1 MSTPVLPSTFFLVLL
16 MLIGLVFFIRASV
29 KDRTQEAGLV
39 SDQSEA
45 DLLGQLQQYFVQ
57 RAYRVV
63 SVDADQKQVKFE
75 GFVRPSLFLAVFL
88 TFLAAIGILCLSL
101 ILTLLLPQL
110 SAWLLLSL
118 VLLSP
123 LAGLFYW
130 RNAARPE
137 QVLLQVEAMSEPTA
151 GSQTQVRIVAH
162 RDELAELKKT
172 LQLKFTE

>member
-16 MLIGLVFFIRASV
+16 MLVGLVFFIRASV
-29 KDRTQEAGLV
+29 KDRTQEVGLV

-45 DLLGQLQQYFVQ
+45 DLLGQLQQHFVQ
-57 RAYRVV
+57 RAYQMV
-63 SVDADQKQVKFE
+63 SVDADRKQVRFE

-88 TFLAAIGILCLSL
+88 TILVAIGILCLSL
-101 ILTLLLPQL
+101 ILSLLLPQL
-110 SAWLLLSL
+110 AAGWWLSL

-123 LAGLFYW
+123 LAGVFYW

-137 QVLLQVEAMSEPTA
+137 QVLLKVEAMSEPTA
-151 GSQTQVRIVAH
+151 QTQVRIVAH
-162 RDELAELKKT
+162 RDELAELEKT